1 MELNAKEITMRRL
14 KQYLL
19 AEEKI
24 LLGQSY
30 TIGDRILTRANLKE
44 VRAAIE
50 DLLVELAAA
59 DAGRGRT
66 KRAVFID

>member
-50 DLLVELAAA
+50 DLLVELAVA